1 LVESIAVDTIDL
13 RSDTVTRPT
22 AAMRETMATAEV
34 GDDVYEE
41 DPTVNQLQE
50 TAAQLV
56 GMEAALFVASGTMGN
71 QVAIA
76 AHTRPGDVVLVGE
89 FSHIVLDESGAPAA
103 LWGVQIETI
112 GEGGLFSGSDV
123 IRAILP
129 DDIHHAPVRL
139 LAVENTHMG
148 SGGRVFPQDQLDE
161 AAGAARE
168 RGLAVHLDGARLFN
182 AAIATGAPT
191 ASLAEPFDSLTFCL
205 SKGLGAPVG
214 SVVCGSADFI
224 TNARR
229 ARKQMGGG
237 MRQIGI
243 IAAAGLYAL
252 EHHVERLAEDHANAQ
267 RLAVGLEKMGLHVDP
282 FPETNIVLFSAEDTP
297 GFLRETRARGVLIL
311 PITETELRAVTHLDV
326 SEADVDDALDRISE
340 VVESGVR

>member
-1 LVESIAVDTIDL
+1 
-13 RSDTVTRPT
+13 
-22 AAMRETMATAEV
+22 
-34 GDDVYEE
+34 
-41 DPTVNQLQE
+41 
-50 TAAQLV
+50 
-56 GMEAALFVASGTMGN
+56 
-71 QVAIA
+71 
-76 AHTRPGDVVLVGE
+76 
-89 FSHIVLDESGAPAA
+89 
-103 LWGVQIETI
+103 
-112 GEGGLFSGSDV
+112 
-123 IRAILP
+123 
-129 DDIHHAPVRL
+129 
-139 LAVENTHMG
+139 
-148 SGGRVFPQDQLDE
+148 
-161 AAGAARE
+161 
-168 RGLAVHLDGARLFN
+168 VHLDGARLFN